1 MFVYER
7 DGKLNIMMTGN
18 KPAVAPATPDI
29 VIEPVAG
36 DPITV
41 KILVNGVE
49 YLEAVPAASPTVVG
63 GAKAAAAGAG
73 DTVEVKIKAADGK
86 FYVPTY
92 PVLPVAATTEAA
104 GIVSMAAAQEDS
116 EAVTLEGV
124 VAGFNAL
131 LAKLR
136 AAGIMAPSGEEE

>member
-1 MFVYER
+1 MFVYEKE
-7 DGKLNIMMTGN
+7 GKLNIMMTGN

-36 DPITV
+36 DPITA
-41 KILVNGVE
+41 KILVNGKE
-49 YLEAVPAASPTVVG
+49 YLETVPTAAADVVG
-63 GAKAAAAGAG
+63 GAKAAAAGVD

-92 PVLPVAATTEAA
+92 PVPPVAATTEAA
-104 GIVSMAAAQEDS
+104 GIVSMAAAQDDSTATTNED
-116 EAVTLEGV
+116 AVS
-124 VAGFNAL
+124 VADFNAL

-136 AAGIMAPSGEEE
+136 AAGIMAPSEP